1 MQVYFDKVTEWDI
14 QKGQAV
20 TKIQKF
26 FLDTTM
32 TLEVGSKGQ
41 KVHFITPY
49 RQSCLGVPL
58 RHT

>member
-26 FLDTTM
+26 FWIL
-32 TLEVGSKGQ
+32 Q
-41 KVHFITPY
+41 
-49 RQSCLGVPL
+49 
-58 RHT
+58 